1 VPYFIVEGS
10 GVPGPGPR
18 TIWANAFVT
27 REEAGVAALRL
38 VPEGPYVIMEAPD
51 LVASY
56 DHLQQ
61 APRASDE
68 ATQAT
73 PPEGVGTHPAPIDRP

>member
-18 TIWANAFVT
+18 TIWAHGYTT

-38 VPEGPYVIMEAPD
+38 VPEGPYVILEAPD
-51 LVASY
+51 IVTLH
-56 DHLQQ
+56 DRLQQ
-61 APRASDE
+61 APPATSNAPE
-68 ATQAT
+68 AP
-73 PPEGVGTHPAPIDRP
+73 PPEGEAAPAASSGC